1 MCGFPKFNNMKAIS
15 YIGCDDPTLDLFE
28 GQYALPD
35 GMCYNSYLLCADKV
49 AVLDSIDKRC
59 ADEWLN
65 KLEKSLMGRTPDY
78 LVIHHMEPDHS
89 GSIAQFVKSYPNV
102 QLVCSKIAE
111 HMLKQF
117 GVVYNNIFVVKEGD
131 VLDLGGLS
139 LRFIAAPMIHWP
151 EVLMSYCQEERVLFS
166 ADAFG
171 KFGVYDA
178 DADDWACE
186 ARRYYFNIVGKYG
199 VQVQAVLK
207 KIAPLAID
215 SIAPLHG
222 PVLEGE
228 KKDEALRL
236 YTIWSAYGVE
246 TEGVFVVSA
255 SIHGNTLQAAEYI
268 ADQLRQKGL
277 KVAFTDLTRDDMAE
291 AVEDAFRYG
300 KMILCACTYDADLF
314 PPMHTFLHKL
324 QLKGYRNRRV
334 ALVENGSWAPAAAKV
349 MRSMLEQ
356 MTNIEIIE
364 PVVTLRGAMKDADKQ
379 NIETILTI

>member
-1 MCGFPKFNNMKAIS
+1 MNLKSVS
-15 YIGCDDPTLDLFE
+15 YIGCDDATLDLFE

-59 ADEWLN
+59 TDEWLN

-89 GSIAQFVKSYPNV
+89 GSIAQFIKAYPNV
-102 QLVCSKIAE
+102 QLVCSKIAAN
-111 HMLKQF
+111 MLVQF
-117 GVVYNNIFVVKEGD
+117 GVEYSNVLVVKEGD
-131 VLDLGGLS
+131 VLDLGGLT

-151 EVLMSYCQEERVLFS
+151 EVLMSYCEEERVLFS

-171 KFGVYDA
+171 KFGVYEA

-199 VQVQAVLK
+199 QQVQAVLK
-207 KIAPLAID
+207 KIAPLAIN

-228 KKDEALRL
+228 KMAEALRL

-268 ADQLRQKGL
+268 ADQLRAKGL

-300 KMILCACTYDADLF
+300 KMILCACTYDGDLF

-349 MRSMLEQ
+349 MRGMMEQ
-356 MTNIEIIE
+356 MANVEIIE
-364 PVVTLRGAMKDADKQ
+364 PVVTLRGAMKQTDKQ
-379 NIETILTI
+379 NIEAILTI

>member
-1 MCGFPKFNNMKAIS
+1 MKSIS
-15 YIGCDDPTLDLFE
+15 YIGCDDQTLDLFE

-49 AVLDSIDKRC
+49 AILDTIDKRC
-59 ADEWLN
+59 TDEWLN
-65 KLEKSLMGRTPDY
+65 KAEKALLGRTPDY
-78 LVIHHMEPDHS
+78 LVVHHMEPDHS
-89 GSIAQFVKSYPNV
+89 GSIKRFVQTYPQV

-111 HMLKQF
+111 NMLRQF
-117 GVVYNNIFVVKEGD
+117 GVEHGNIRVVKEGD
-131 VLDLGGLS
+131 VLDLGGLT
-139 LRFIAAPMIHWP
+139 LQFIAAPMVHWP
-151 EVLMSYCQEERVLFS
+151 EVMMSYCPEEKVLFS

-207 KIAPLAID
+207 KVAPLSIS

-228 KKDEALRL
+228 KMAEALRL

-268 ADQLRQKGL
+268 ADELRKQGV

-324 QLKGYRNRRV
+324 QLKGYKNRRV

-349 MRSMLEQ
+349 MRGMLEQ
-356 MTNIEIIE
+356 MTNVEVVE
-364 PVVTLRGAMKDADKQ
+364 PVVTLRGCMKVADKPA
-379 NIETILTI
+379 IAEILAQTLA

>member
-1 MCGFPKFNNMKAIS
+1 MKSIS
-15 YIGCDDPTLDLFE
+15 YIGCNDATLDLFE
-28 GQYALPD
+28 GQYSLPD
-35 GMCYNSYLLCADKV
+35 GMCYNSYLLCANKV
-49 AVLDSIDKRC
+49 AILDTIDKRC
-59 ADEWLN
+59 TDEWLN
-65 KLEKSLMGRTPDY
+65 KIEKSLMGRTPDY
-78 LVIHHMEPDHS
+78 LVVHHMEPDHS
-89 GSIAQFVKSYPNV
+89 GSVKRFVQAYPGV
-102 QLVCSKIAE
+102 QIVCSKIAE
-111 HMLKQF
+111 NMLRQF
-117 GVVYNNIFVVKEGD
+117 GVEHGNIRIVKEGD
-131 VLDLGGLS
+131 ILDLGGLT
-139 LRFIAAPMIHWP
+139 LQFIAAPMVHWP
-151 EVLMSYCQEERVLFS
+151 EVLMSYCQEEKVLFS

-207 KIAPLAID
+207 KVAPLAIN

-228 KKDEALRL
+228 KMAEALRL

-255 SIHGNTLQAAEYI
+255 SIHGNTLLAAEYI
-268 ADQLRQKGL
+268 ADELRKQGL

-324 QLKGYRNRRV
+324 QLKGYKNRRV
-334 ALVENGSWAPAAAKV
+334 ALVENGSWAPDAAKV
-349 MRSMLEQ
+349 MRGMLEQ
-356 MTNIEIIE
+356 MANVEVVE
-364 PVVTLRGAMKDADKQ
+364 PVVTLRGCMKEADKPA
-379 NIETILTI
+379 IAELLAKTLA